1 MAAEAHVIFSMA
13 YSILFRSS
21 NTMYM
26 PCLLLARN
34 CLGNFSQITGLLY
47 RIVNICIQDGGI
59 PSLRPGF
66 EMSTQVFFKGR
77 GTP

>member
-1 MAAEAHVIFSMA
+1 MAAAAHFTFSMA
-13 YSILFRSS
+13 CSILFWSS

-26 PCLLLARN
+26 LCLLLARN
-34 CLGNFSQITGLLY
+34 CLGNFFQITGVLY

>member
-1 MAAEAHVIFSMA
+1 MVAVAHVIFSMA
-13 YSILFRSS
+13 CSILFWSS

-34 CLGNFSQITGLLY
+34 CLGNFFQITGVLY

>member
-1 MAAEAHVIFSMA
+1 MH
-13 YSILFRSS
+13 
-21 NTMYM
+21 M
-26 PCLLLARN
+26 PCILLVRN
-34 CLGNFSQITGLLY
+34 FLGNFPQITGLLY